1 MTTKFSPSRLVGWIA
16 LAGALAA
23 GCATSSAPA
32 GPGTASASAAG
43 SASTEDRD
51 AVVRC
56 YANDYRKRT
65 GVAPVLDDKTD
76 KAAEQL
82 LAKHHGNP
90 KQACDALLAEMSG
103 PGGRRAHADVDSAT
117 KAQIDTGARER
128 GEGDYRPR

>member
-1 MTTKFSPSRLVGWIA
+1 MNTKFSPSRLVGSIA
-16 LAGALAA
+16 LAGALAG
-23 GCATSSAPA
+23 GCATSTAPGGPA
-32 GPGTASASAAG
+32 AASGSGPG
-43 SASTEDRD
+43 STEERD

-82 LAKHHGNP
+82 LAKHNGDP
-90 KQACDALLAEMSG
+90 KKACDALVADMSG
-103 PGGRRAHADVDSAT
+103 PGGRRAHADVDTAT

-128 GEGDYRPR
+128 GMGEYRPR

>member
-1 MTTKFSPSRLVGWIA
+1 MTTKFSPSGLLGSIA
-16 LAGALAA
+16 LAGALAG

-32 GPGTASASAAG
+32 SPGGASSAPGAV
-43 SASTEDRD
+43 SADARD

-82 LAKHHGNP
+82 LAQHQGDP
-90 KQACDALLAEMSG
+90 KRACDALVAEMSA
-103 PGGRRAHADVDSAT
+103 PGGRRAHADVDAAT

-128 GEGDYRPR
+128 GMGEYRPR

>member
-1 MTTKFSPSRLVGWIA
+1 MATKSSLSRLFGSIGPIA
-16 LAGALAA
+16 LAGALAG
-23 GCATSSAPA
+23 GCATGNSPA
-32 GPGTASASAAG
+32 GPGAASASA
-43 SASTEDRD
+43 STDERD

-82 LAKHHGNP
+82 LAKHHGDP
-90 KQACDALLAEMSG
+90 KKACDALVADMAA
-103 PGGRRAHADVDSAT
+103 PGGRRAHADVDTAT

-128 GEGDYRPR
+128 GMGEYRPR

>member
-1 MTTKFSPSRLVGWIA
+1 MNTKFSPSRLVGSIA
-16 LAGALAA
+16 LAGVLAG

-32 GPGTASASAAG
+32 GAGAAASASG
-43 SASTEDRD
+43 SGPSTEERD

-82 LAKHHGNP
+82 LAKHHGDP
-90 KQACDALLAEMSG
+90 KKACDALVADMSAPRG
-103 PGGRRAHADVDSAT
+103 PRAHADVDTAT

-128 GEGDYRPR
+128 GMGEYRPR

>member
-1 MTTKFSPSRLVGWIA
+1 MTTKFSPSRLVGSIA
-16 LAGALAA
+16 LAGALAG
-23 GCATSSAPA
+23 GCATSNAPA
-32 GPGTASASAAG
+32 GPGAASG
-43 SASTEDRD
+43 SGAASTDQRD

-90 KQACDALLAEMSG
+90 KKACDALVADMSA
-103 PGGRRAHADVDSAT
+103 PGGPRASHADVDTAT

-128 GEGDYRPR
+128 GMGEYRPR

>member
-1 MTTKFSPSRLVGWIA
+1 MTTTFPLSRLVGSIA
-16 LAGALAA
+16 LAATLAA
-23 GCATSSAPA
+23 GCATSNAPA
-32 GPGTASASAAG
+32 GPGGASPSAA
-43 SASTEDRD
+43 ASVSTDQRD

-82 LAKHHGNP
+82 LAKHNGDP
-90 KQACDALLAEMSG
+90 KRACDALVADMA

-117 KAQIDTGARER
+117 KAQIETGARER